1 MKSLKLA
8 KTALKSNRE
17 MGGLLLSTTMEVPV
31 AIINTITKSLN
42 SAKDLFINIGSI
54 IQLVLITA
62 VGCYILPKLSA
73 INDYIFSKPVAN
85 KSSMEA
91 VETKDQKE
99 VELINRYNETARDG
113 QKELNEEGQNSLHK
127 AVELKNFE
135 AAKVIITGPHEDVAD
150 ILVDVMRHPVLNGA
164 DLVVN
169 SLKKLL
175 SLIAPKLASM
185 LPNRTINPGATAE
198 EINHVD
204 DNGKTFLHS
213 AAENFETAADLKVI
227 EKAIKRGGNV
237 TKIDNEGNTPLILS
251 LENAQTEVP
260 ATKIV
265 KVLTVN
271 GEKLAEAALP
281 IVSDVNKAEL
291 VESVVEYAV
300 QQNGYIFGRN
310 NSGNLLT
317 PLLVP
322 AIKAKNLEVIKK
334 LYEGGVDIQGKQAI
348 KASKLID
355 STSLNEENLQ
365 FETKLLQNINDKEIV
380 EKIKDAVNVE
390 MLKTLCSQREAA
402 LESPY
407 NQNLIKIVAK
417 QAISTYER
425 NDYTLTKLNE
435 FLQNPTVS
443 TAKKVTAVAAS
454 LPNTPSLVNNA
465 IVNATIPHTG
475 KAADWLNKIFI
486 AFDNAIKQG
495 YASIAEF
502 EAEAGIDYISANNIE
517 YQSIAAGN
525 NILGSTEE

>member
-1 MKSLKLA
+1 
-8 KTALKSNRE
+8 
-17 MGGLLLSTTMEVPV
+17 
-31 AIINTITKSLN
+31 
-42 SAKDLFINIGSI
+42 
-54 IQLVLITA
+54 
-62 VGCYILPKLSA
+62 
-73 INDYIFSKPVAN
+73 
-85 KSSMEA
+85 
-91 VETKDQKE
+91 
-99 VELINRYNETARDG
+99 
-113 QKELNEEGQNSLHK
+113 
-127 AVELKNFE
+127 
-135 AAKVIITGPHEDVAD
+135 
-150 ILVDVMRHPVLNGA
+150 
-164 DLVVN
+164 
-169 SLKKLL
+169 
-175 SLIAPKLASM
+175 
-185 LPNRTINPGATAE
+185 
-198 EINHVD
+198 
-204 DNGKTFLHS
+204 
-213 AAENFETAADLKVI
+213 
-227 EKAIKRGGNV
+227 
-237 TKIDNEGNTPLILS
+237 
-251 LENAQTEVP
+251 
-260 ATKIV
+260 
-265 KVLTVN
+265 
-271 GEKLAEAALP
+271 
-281 IVSDVNKAEL
+281 
-291 VESVVEYAV
+291 
-300 QQNGYIFGRN
+300 
-310 NSGNLLT
+310 
-317 PLLVP
+317 VP

-334 LYEGGVDIQGKQAI
+334 LYEGGVAIQGKQAI